1 MAFTT
6 VITIRL
12 LLDVSA
18 LERGTS
24 AITAMDAVA
33 VRGAQVP
40 SAKPF
45 DQIVE
50 IRAERHEHLR
60 GRNNV
65 TSCRSPTRESDMVR
79 IKNELK
85 EKRHLEFQRRRSVS
99 PEPTAWGSKNTSS
112 RTKSSSKMCSRGHY
126 SSTRDS
132 KTHFQNRPTNN
143 GQAVIISTPSVT
155 TDGQSSNIWV
165 SYIPSH
171 ENCHFIYMLHLP
183 QKELIHAS
191 SSLSPPS
198 QASWWSEH
206 MTAINH
212 EKDHAASTSTQK
224 TAKGKLTN

>member
-1 MAFTT
+1 M
-6 VITIRL
+6 
-12 LLDVSA
+12 
-18 LERGTS
+18 
-24 AITAMDAVA
+24 
-33 VRGAQVP
+33 P
-40 SAKPF
+40 SVKPF

-60 GRNNV
+60 RRNNV
-65 TSCRSPTRESDMVR
+65 TSCRSPTRESEMVR

-99 PEPTAWGSKNTSS
+99 PEPTPWGSKNTSS
-112 RTKSSSKMCSRGHY
+112 RTKSSSKTCSMGHY
-126 SSTRDS
+126 SSTRNS
-132 KTHFQNRPTNN
+132 KTNFQKGPTNN

-165 SYIPSH
+165 SYIPCH

-183 QKELIHAS
+183 QKELIRAS

-206 MTAINH
+206 ITAINH
-212 EKDHAASTSTQK
+212 EKGHAASTSTQK
-224 TAKGKLTN
+224 TANGKLTN

>member
-24 AITAMDAVA
+24 AATASCSYAAMDAVA

-45 DQIVE
+45 DQIAD

-65 TSCRSPTRESDMVR
+65 TSCRSPARESEIVR

-99 PEPTAWGSKNTSS
+99 PEPTARGSKNTSS
-112 RTKSSSKMCSRGHY
+112 RTKSSSTTCSLGHY
-126 SSTRDS
+126 SSTRNS
-132 KTHFQNRPTNN
+132 KTNVQNRPINN
-143 GQAVIISTPSVT
+143 GRAVIISAPSVT

-165 SYIPSH
+165 NYIPCH
-171 ENCHFIYMLHLP
+171 QNCHFIYMLHLP
-183 QKELIHAS
+183 QKK
-191 SSLSPPS
+191 
-198 QASWWSEH
+198 
-206 MTAINH
+206 N
-212 EKDHAASTSTQK
+212 
-224 TAKGKLTN
+224 

>member
-1 MAFTT
+1 MPT
-6 VITIRL
+6 V
-12 LLDVSA
+12 
-18 LERGTS
+18 
-24 AITAMDAVA
+24 
-33 VRGAQVP
+33 
-40 SAKPF
+40 KPF

-65 TSCRSPTRESDMVR
+65 TSCRSPTRESEMVR

-85 EKRHLEFQRRRSVS
+85 EKRHLEFQSRRSVS
-99 PEPTAWGSKNTSS
+99 PEPTASGCKNTSS
-112 RTKSSSKMCSRGHY
+112 RTKSSSKTCSLRHY
-126 SSTRDS
+126 SSTRSS
-132 KTHFQNRPTNN
+132 KTNFLKSPRNN

-165 SYIPSH
+165 TNIPCH
-171 ENCHFIYMLHLP
+171 ENFLFIYKLQLP

-206 MTAINH
+206 ITAISH

-224 TAKGKLTN
+224 TVNGKLT